1 MCCSYILLLLT
12 ALGSPGLPTLS
23 TYWPLHK
30 LSVCP
35 SARLQFPL
43 VCVLA
48 CLSYSLSVG
57 LCPCCVGLSGY
68 LFRCLCVYH
77 LSIYLSTC
85 LATLLLG
92 FSCPTG
98 VCSPAS
104 APREWGPQ
112 NLGERKL
119 AQGRIEEGDFLLTIV
134 CRGGNSD
141 FLQDV
146 RSGFG
151 SRSMIRSSPHLSVPP
166 KQLDEHLLDGE
177 TQWSGIV
184 QCRWVRGSGAH

>member
-48 CLSYSLSVG
+48 CLSHNLSVG
-57 LCPCCVGLSGY
+57 LCPCYVGLSGY

-92 FSCPTG
+92 FSCPTRMG
-98 VCSPAS
+98 ATE
-104 APREWGPQ
+104 PRGAETGT
-112 NLGERKL
+112 RKNR
-119 AQGRIEEGDFLLTIV
+119 GRGLSIDH
-134 CRGGNSD
+134 
-141 FLQDV
+141 
-146 RSGFG
+146 
-151 SRSMIRSSPHLSVPP
+151 SM
-166 KQLDEHLLDGE
+166 
-177 TQWSGIV
+177 
-184 QCRWVRGSGAH
+184 